1 MIALRE
7 RWLTKGRSCEPIDR
21 LKVKDALCAMYRAQK
36 EDEPIIFYFP
46 SPFQCVLAHAIL
58 TKLGANLWANL
69 SDNLGANLRANL
81 GGLEIPNYFGGN
93 QWCAWEVFYD
103 FCNQIGVPYSEG
115 DRKKLDLWLEQSE
128 ECHWWFPFKGIILA
142 SDRPEKTSVNAQGR
156 LHSLDGPAIQYRDG
170 WGLWAV
176 NGVRVARYIVEAPE
190 EITVEKIEVETNAEV
205 RRVMVDRY
213 LGGMAKYVL
222 DSKADVVHKDEFGT
236 LYRKAQEDDED
247 IWMVHVVCPSTQREY
262 FLGVDPNAYGGL
274 KTARAAVASTWRN
287 KDGALT
293 FAKPEDYFPL
303 VET

>member
-1 MIALRE
+1 
-7 RWLTKGRSCEPIDR
+7 
-21 LKVKDALCAMYRAQK
+21 
-36 EDEPIIFYFP
+36 
-46 SPFQCVLAHAIL
+46 
-58 TKLGANLWANL
+58 
-69 SDNLGANLRANL
+69 
-81 GGLEIPNYFGGN
+81 
-93 QWCAWEVFYD
+93 
-103 FCNQIGVPYSEG
+103 
-115 DRKKLDLWLEQSE
+115 LWLEQSE
-128 ECHWWFPFKGIILA
+128 ECHWWFPFKGIILT
-142 SDRPEKTSVNAQGR
+142 SDRPEKTFVNTQGR